1 MADWALPT
9 DLVAP
14 PRLVDRRLVPDDGAP
29 PAKGAYRVRDPVT
42 RRVTDEFAAEFQLPD
57 PPGAP
62 PIAPALDGEVRP
74 FNETEFSTRRTQQL
88 STVEVVK
95 CNGEYSVLLDGH
107 AHRLAEG
114 DGSTR
119 LWLPRFHEQEVP
131 NPQFGAGGG
140 PPPAEPATR
149 RAVAPLYVGLRLE
162 RDEFAPLS
170 ARIEVTQ
177 RVVDGERVRLKG
189 APVQTIPLT
198 PYGVDDLTT
207 GVVTL
212 PYPAIHTRGPHVIL
226 EDNGSVRKAEAA
238 AFIEERRGV
247 FSAAQRS
254 IFGAYSLAG
263 ASGDAGGAG
272 FQDFPRLLMSAVL
285 PECSPAAARPR
296 RRGQARRDPPRGVH
310 ARAGAAQRHARVG
323 RGGALARP
331 HAQRAARPRPRA
343 RGGRPR
349 VAALR
354 RRDPHQPRLGTGDGE
369 GAQRDLPGAA
379 GAGRGGRAVL
389 DSGGQESGE

>member
-74 FNETEFSTRRTQQL
+74 FNETEFWTRRTQQL

-177 RVVDGERVRLKG
+177 RVVDGERVC
-189 APVQTIPLT
+189 
-198 PYGVDDLTT
+198 
-207 GVVTL
+207 
-212 PYPAIHTRGPHVIL
+212 
-226 EDNGSVRKAEAA
+226 
-238 AFIEERRGV
+238 
-247 FSAAQRS
+247 
-254 IFGAYSLAG
+254 
-263 ASGDAGGAG
+263 ASK
-272 FQDFPRLLMSAVL
+272 
-285 PECSPAAARPR
+285 
-296 RRGQARRDPPRGVH
+296 ARRC
-310 ARAGAAQRHARVG
+310 
-323 RGGALARP
+323 RP
-331 HAQRAARPRPRA
+331 SR
-343 RGGRPR
+343 
-349 VAALR
+349 
-354 RRDPHQPRLGTGDGE
+354 
-369 GAQRDLPGAA
+369 
-379 GAGRGGRAVL
+379 
-389 DSGGQESGE
+389 